1 LGKVSLPKK
10 RRRAREIALQ
20 LIYELDLRPGLS
32 ADEAIEMFPWD
43 AEPEDVA
50 AYAKA
55 LVTGAAAH
63 AEDIDSLLRDHIV
76 GWRTERMVAVDRAS
90 IRLALF
96 EGLVGRKVP
105 IAVAISE
112 AVELTKMFGTVE
124 SGSFVNG
131 VLGRIVRSSDA
142 DAADS
147 GENDGSA
154 GEDPDKMAEDAGGD
168 SGGGDDDDA

>member
-1 LGKVSLPKK
+1 MGTSSLPHR

-20 LIYELDLRPGLS
+20 LIYELDLRPDLT
-32 ADEAIEMFPWD
+32 ADEAIEMYPWE
-43 AEPEDVA
+43 AEPKDVTQ
-50 AYAKA
+50 YAKA
-55 LVTGAAAH
+55 LILGVYEH
-63 AEDIDSLLRDHIV
+63 VDDIDALLRDHIV

-96 EGLVGRKVP
+96 EGLISRKVP

-131 VLGRIVRSSDA
+131 ALGRIVRSSH
-142 DAADS
+142 
-147 GENDGSA
+147 
-154 GEDPDKMAEDAGGD
+154 GD
-168 SGGGDDDDA
+168 SNETEYIAEATSD